1 MSDDIVGSD
10 KIESHGGMS
19 ASDLIAAKFRAKA
32 DEDQAD
38 AELKQAAAR
47 AVESSR
53 GNVSITETEG
63 GVTISGSGTV
73 KVGGSIAGRDLE
85 GGNVTRTKTSTY
97 GLSAADVAKLFDSIY
112 ARIGQQPAEDR
123 PDIQKAVDTIKA
135 AATQEAVAGEKP
147 NEDAVKAAS
156 QALAVNAPD
165 LLTDMADV
173 ALATLANP
181 ASGVV
186 TIIRKIAQKIKASRG
201 AA

>member
-1 MSDDIVGSD
+1 
-10 KIESHGGMS
+10 MS
-19 ASDLIAAKFRAKA
+19 ADDTIAAKLKAKA
-32 DEDQAD
+32 E
-38 AELKQAAAR
+38 EAAR
-47 AVESSR
+47 EAAEEAHGGGGQSGGINIG
-53 GNVSITETEG
+53 GNANIRAG
-63 GVTISGSGTV
+63 GN
-73 KVGGSIAGRDLE
+73 IAGRDAIS
-85 GGNVTRTKTSTY
+85 GNITTTKTSTS
-97 GLSAADVAKLFDSIY
+97 GLSADDVAKLFDSIY